1 MKMNNEIDFYTNL
14 HLKVRKDFKL
24 DFRDFIKCLKGYI
37 FDDYNVDYDNIDK
50 NFILNVMDEEGYD
63 YLTRYLKDTNYQFM
77 RCSVAISH
85 DSYIRFL
92 DKLIEVLDYPY
103 TIDLNKI
110 VHQETKTI
118 KDLKVGDVV
127 YVKQEQRPSVITGK
141 FVTIRKLNDT
151 SFEFF
156 DNRDLHEFN
165 YELIKYILD
174 TENECKYLYKIKH

>member
-1 MKMNNEIDFYTNL
+1 MNNEIDFYVNL
-14 HLKVRKDFKL
+14 SLKVRKDFKL
-24 DFRDFIKCLKGYI
+24 DFRDFIKWLKGYI

-50 NFILNVMDEEGYD
+50 DYILNVMNEEGYY
-63 YLTRYLKDTNYQFM
+63 YLTRYLKDTNFQFM
-77 RCSVAISH
+77 KCSVAISY
-85 DSYIRFL
+85 DSYVRFL

-127 YVKQEQRPSVITGK
+127 YVGQQNRPNIITSK

-151 SFEFF
+151 FLSFLIIE
-156 DNRDLHEFN
+156 N
-165 YELIKYILD
+165 YMNVIM
-174 TENECKYLYKIKH
+174 N